1 MPLKV
6 AGSEAVKFG
15 LAQKSSLTNWR
26 DTMKMHTLTRSAS
39 ACAAAA
45 LAVVAVIA
53 GGTER
58 AHAAEIRVLSAAAMQ
73 SIFKVIAGE
82 FEHQSGVKLVMTYG
96 TMGAITDRVLAGET
110 ADLIIGSTQS
120 MERLAT
126 EGKIDPNTRVTVARV
141 GVGVV
146 VPTGTPK
153 LPIGSAEELRRAL
166 LAAPTIVYASPAGGG
181 AAGIHIARVIEKLGI
196 AEQLKPKTR
205 FGAGG
210 DVTEVTLAQGS
221 GTLGMTQVSE
231 IVDKIGAEF
240 VGVFPEEV
248 QNYTGVTLGTPLGAA
263 PSQAVT
269 ALIEFLKSPT
279 TIAAIKG
286 KGMQAESPGP

>member
-1 MPLKV
+1 M
-6 AGSEAVKFG
+6 EIE
-15 LAQKSSLTNWR
+15 LTNWR

-45 LAVVAVIA
+45 FAAVAVVSGAM
-53 GGTER
+53 ER

-82 FEHQSGVKLVMTYG
+82 FEHQSGVKLVMSYG

-120 MERLAT
+120 VERLAK
-126 EGKIDPNTRVTVARV
+126 EGKIDPSTRVTVARV

-166 LAAPTIVYASPAGGG
+166 LDAQTVVYASPAGGG
-181 AAGIHIARVIEKLGI
+181 AAGIHIARVIEQLGI
-196 AEQLKPKTR
+196 SEQLKPKTK

-210 DVTEVTLAQGS
+210 DVTEVTLAQGV

-231 IVDKIGAEF
+231 IVNKVGAEF
-240 VGVFPEEV
+240 VGPFPDEL
-248 QNYTGVTLGTPLGAA
+248 QNYTGVTLGILTGVARSRA
-263 PSQAVT
+263 TT
-269 ALIEFLKSPT
+269 ALIEFLKSPV
-279 TIAAIKG
+279 AVSAIEAQ
-286 KGMQAESPGP
+286 GMQVE